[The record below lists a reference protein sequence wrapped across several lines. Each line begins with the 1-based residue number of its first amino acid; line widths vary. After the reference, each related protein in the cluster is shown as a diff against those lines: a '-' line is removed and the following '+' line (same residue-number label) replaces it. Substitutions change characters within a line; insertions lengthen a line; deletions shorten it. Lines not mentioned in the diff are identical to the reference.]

1 MADESDD
8 EPLNG
13 DVVELYAMVL
23 ALRDVVARL
32 AAYEAMRH
40 PDGPEE
46 LFREI
51 SESSDARVAD
61 AAETLGDDSPL
72 GLEEG
77 VRRHIDLLI
86 EAARAL
92 LP

>member
-1 MADESDD
+1 MADRSDD
-8 EPLNG
+8 EPLN
-13 DVVELYAMVL
+13 DDIVELYAMVL

-32 AAYEAMRH
+32 TAYEAMRH
-40 PDGPEE
+40 PDGAEE

-51 SESSDARVAD
+51 AESSDAKVAET
-61 AAETLGDDSPL
+61 AETLGDDSPL

-86 EAARAL
+86 QAARAI